1 LDESKCLR
9 EEWALKTLP
18 RAVILKR
25 FATDLRVLLRAID
38 FGIGA
43 RKIALVARLTTVF
56 PVSPALHGR
65 QRRGYNKSSHRFSF
79 CEHSCAME
87 NTPTEKPNVVIV
99 GAGFGGLEAAKKLAC
114 ENVRVTVIDRTNY
127 HLFQPLLYQVATA
140 ALSPADIAAP
150 VRAVLSKWK
159 NVEVILAE
167 VQSVDVDAKKIKTT
181 DTEIGY
187 DFLILATGARHSY
200 FGHNEWEK
208 LAPGLKSLEDAIELR
223 RRLLMA
229 FEYAEKV
236 TDEGARKAA
245 MTFVIIGGGPTGVE
259 MAGAIAEIARYTL
272 AKDFRH
278 IDPSEARVILIEGD
292 PRLLAAFPED
302 LSASAL
308 KQLVDLGVEVRTGT
322 RATNLTEGGVQAGNE
337 FIPCRVKI
345 WAAGNN
351 ASFVGKTL
359 GTPVDQVG
367 RVMVNGDLTIPGHPE
382 VQVIGDLANFSHQTG
397 QPLPGVSP
405 VAMQQG
411 RHAARNILAMIEGRR
426 PQHFR
431 YWDKGSMATI
441 GRNKAVA
448 DLNLVHLSGLPAW
461 LVWLF
466 VHIIFLVGFR
476 NRLAVL
482 FQWAWAYFTFNKGAR
497 LITRNFQAEQ
507 RPPA

>member
-1 LDESKCLR
+1 
-9 EEWALKTLP
+9 
-18 RAVILKR
+18 
-25 FATDLRVLLRAID
+25 
-38 FGIGA
+38 
-43 RKIALVARLTTVF
+43 
-56 PVSPALHGR
+56 
-65 QRRGYNKSSHRFSF
+65 
-79 CEHSCAME
+79 ME
-87 NTPTEKPNVVIV
+87 NALTEMPRVVII

-114 ENVRVTVIDRTNY
+114 KDVRITVIDRTNY

-150 VRAVLSKWK
+150 VRAVLSKCR

-167 VQSVDVDAKKIKTT
+167 VQSVDVDAKKIKTN
-181 DTEIGY
+181 DMEIAY

-223 RRLLMA
+223 RRLLLA
-229 FEYAEKV
+229 FEYAEKI
-236 TDEGARKAA
+236 TDQAARKAA

-278 IDPSEARVILIEGD
+278 IDSSQARVILVEGE

-302 LSASAL
+302 LSVSAL
-308 KQLVDLGVEVRTGT
+308 KQLVDLGVEVRTAT
-322 RATNLTEGGVQAGNE
+322 RATNLTEAGVQVGNE

-351 ASFVGKTL
+351 ASFVGKSL
-359 GTPVDQVG
+359 GMPVDRVG
-367 RVMVNGDLTIPGHPE
+367 RVIVNDDLTIPGHPE
-382 VQVIGDLANFSHQTG
+382 IQVIGDLANFSHQTG
-397 QPLPGVSP
+397 EPLPGVSP

-411 RHAARNILAMIEGRR
+411 RQAARNVLTMRQGRK
-426 PQHFR
+426 PQRFR
-431 YWDKGSMATI
+431 YWDKGNIATI

-448 DLNLVHLSGLPAW
+448 DLRFVHLSGLPAW
-461 LVWLF
+461 LAWLF
-466 VHIIFLVGFR
+466 VHIVFLVGFR
-476 NRLAVL
+476 NRLLVL
-482 FQWAWAYFTFNKGAR
+482 FQWAWAYFTFDKGAR
-497 LITRNFQAEQ
+497 LITRNFQSEQ

>member
-1 LDESKCLR
+1 MES
-9 EEWALKTLP
+9 
-18 RAVILKR
+18 
-25 FATDLRVLLRAID
+25 
-38 FGIGA
+38 
-43 RKIALVARLTTVF
+43 
-56 PVSPALHGR
+56 
-65 QRRGYNKSSHRFSF
+65 
-79 CEHSCAME
+79 
-87 NTPTEKPNVVIV
+87 TPEEKPHVVIV
-99 GAGFGGLEAAKKLAC
+99 GAGFGGLEAAKKLAGQD
-114 ENVRVTVIDRTNY
+114 VRVTVIDRTNY

-150 VRAVLSKWK
+150 VRAILSKRK
-159 NVEVILAE
+159 NMEVILAE
-167 VQSVDVDAKKIKTT
+167 VRSVDVGAKKIKTI
-181 DTEIGY
+181 DLEIPY

-200 FGHNEWEK
+200 FGHDEWEK

-229 FEYAEKV
+229 FEYAEKI
-236 TDEGARKAA
+236 TDEATRKAA

-272 AKDFRH
+272 AKDFRN
-278 IDPSEARVILIEGD
+278 IDPSQARVILIEGES
-292 PRLLAAFPED
+292 RLLASFPED
-302 LSASAL
+302 LSASAM
-308 KQLVDLGVEVRTGT
+308 KQLIDLGVEVRTSV
-322 RATNLTEGGVQAGNE
+322 RATNLTEAGLQVGDE

-359 GTPVDQVG
+359 GVPIDRVG
-367 RVMVNGDLTIPGHPE
+367 RVMVNNDLTIPGHPE
-382 VQVIGDLANFSHQTG
+382 IQVIGDLANFSYQTG

-411 RHAARNILAMIEGRR
+411 RHAARNILRMIKNCEPRR
-426 PQHFR
+426 FR
-431 YWDKGSMATI
+431 YWNKGSMATI
-441 GRNKAVA
+441 GRHRAVA
-448 DLNLVHLSGLPAW
+448 DLNFVHLSGLPAW

-482 FQWAWAYFTFNKGAR
+482 FQWAWAYFTFNAGAR
-497 LITRNFQAEQ
+497 LITRNFQSET